1 MKERKR
7 HRGDLCWS
15 ISLGDTIIFILT
27 GLQREQERHRMLSP
41 CKKIEKRDQRL
52 TGIDVLRRTD
62 PSQQRCSRSR
72 EDARM
77 GSQREDPI
85 SFTRC

>member
-1 MKERKR
+1 
-7 HRGDLCWS
+7 
-15 ISLGDTIIFILT
+15 
-27 GLQREQERHRMLSP
+27 MLSP